1 MQRRNGIR
9 SDEEP
14 VLDETWIRR
23 SVARFGIIPDDIG
36 AVLPASTETLCTALR
51 RGVDLWL
58 GRGCDLATNRWL
70 EAVALHSVAAG
81 EGCDSRAGAL
91 TGLKETLLSPGYML
105 DWACE
110 LRERELAA
118 IVTLLR
124 AVYVVDASIIDL
136 EAAKEAAG
144 LAEGVRVVN
153 AIRRAVCER
162 Q

>member
-36 AVLPASTETLCTALR
+36 AVLPASTEGLRTALR

-91 TGLKETLLSPGYML
+91 TGLKETLLSPGYMV

-110 LRERELAA
+110 LRQHEVAA
-118 IVTLLR
+118 LSSLLR
-124 AVYVVDASIIDL
+124 EAPVHEIVSLVMEE
-136 EAAKEAAG
+136 EAAADDGARIVREIIVASQR
-144 LAEGVRVVN
+144 AE
-153 AIRRAVCER
+153 
-162 Q
+162 